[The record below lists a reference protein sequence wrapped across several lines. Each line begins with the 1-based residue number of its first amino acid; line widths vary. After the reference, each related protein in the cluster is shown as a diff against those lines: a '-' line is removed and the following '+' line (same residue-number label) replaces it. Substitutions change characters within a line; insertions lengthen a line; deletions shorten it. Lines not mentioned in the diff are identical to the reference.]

1 MTDALTLARNAI
13 DRVDTESFHLD
24 AVHQLFWSA
33 QGYLGALR
41 DTGQLDEAGYAEF
54 VNQLKA
60 RCDLALKKFEG

>member
-24 AVHQLFWSA
+24 AAHQLFWCA

-41 DTGQLDEAGYAEF
+41 DIGQLDEPGYATLI
-54 VNQLKA
+54 NQLKA
-60 RCDLALKKFEG
+60 RYALALKKFEQ